1 MSLIKSKIYS
11 LAGLKTA
18 ICISVI
24 GGVILSSTR
33 VLAASFV
40 GNSLINEERLSLTVR
55 QTTFLGG
62 RDRLVLNRP
71 DWAADFAINEIQG
84 PRGGYDSLFIEVVL
98 RHLTDPDP
106 GDNGGGGQI
115 RLNFFLD
122 SRNARGLPKADPQSG
137 SAPHAGRANHLDRA
151 RGVLTANIFTDQ
163 ENSSSDI
170 LNWTLTLDASHN
182 VPEPLTMLG
191 AAAALGYGALLK
203 RKYSENKK
211 S

>member
-11 LAGLKTA
+11 LGLKTA
-18 ICISVI
+18 IYISVI

-40 GNSLINEERLSLTVR
+40 PGSIDTNTTLSLTVR
-55 QTTFLGG
+55 QNPFLGG
-62 RDRLVLNRP
+62 ILPPLVFP
-71 DWAADFAINEIQG
+71 GDDWAATFFITETQG
-84 PRGGYDSLFIEVVL
+84 NILGYDTLSIDVVL
-98 RHLTDPDP
+98 RHLTDPHQGED
-106 GDNGGGGQI
+106 GGGGQI

-122 SRNARGLPKADPQSG
+122 STNARGFQKTVSDSDFAFHPP
-137 SAPHAGRANHLDRA
+137 GRSHVDRA
-151 RGVLTANIFTDQ
+151 RGVLTANITTTPIL
-163 ENSSSDI
+163 NTSDI
-170 LNWTLTLDASHN
+170 SSWTLELDASHN

-191 AAAALGYGALLK
+191 AATALGYGALLK